1 MSPRALFIL
10 PDPEQPGLREKER
23 LALRV
28 RNSATITGRCA
39 CGAEVRFPSSPGSTA
54 WVPMRHERDCPATS
68 PIHERIARR
77 LGDNVQ
83 WRRYVVELDEAKEPA

>member
-1 MSPRALFIL
+1 
-10 PDPEQPGLREKER
+10 
-23 LALRV
+23 
-28 RNSATITGRCA
+28 
-39 CGAEVRFPSSPGSTA
+39 
-54 WVPMRHERDCPATS
+54 MRHERDCPATS